1 MIYAGAAG
9 AYQTVSGRAGGL
21 PACQGHDSSSLSSP
35 ACCEQRP
42 GLHLHPWETQKCV
55 PLEILPGS
63 GGYPGSLTE
72 GSALVGGQVWERSR
86 DTEVL
91 EGRMG
96 KCLLSRDVAEGL
108 PDQEAGPK
116 DLR

>member
-1 MIYAGAAG
+1 M
-9 AYQTVSGRAGGL
+9 
-21 PACQGHDSSSLSSP
+21 
-35 ACCEQRP
+35 
-42 GLHLHPWETQKCV
+42 
-55 PLEILPGS
+55 
-63 GGYPGSLTE
+63 
-72 GSALVGGQVWERSR
+72 GGQVWERSR